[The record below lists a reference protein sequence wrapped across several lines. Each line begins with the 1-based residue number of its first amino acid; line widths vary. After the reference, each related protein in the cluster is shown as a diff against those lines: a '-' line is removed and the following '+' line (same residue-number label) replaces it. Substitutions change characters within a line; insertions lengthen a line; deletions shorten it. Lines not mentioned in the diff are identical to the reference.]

1 MPACSQKNKQLV
13 VFSCFGCVRLF
24 VTLWTV
30 ACQAP
35 LSLEFSRQEYWS
47 GLPFLPPGDLPDSG
61 IEPKSPASVG
71 RFFTA
76 ESLGKL
82 ATSFLKKKKKDTHGK
97 IVHQKKKKRLGECRM
112 RGEGKRGN
120 CLSAEQLQGQ
130 PSPAQVS

>member
-35 LSLEFSRQEYWS
+35 LSLEFSRQENWS

-82 ATSFLKKKKKDTHGK
+82 ATSFLKKKK
-97 IVHQKKKKRLGECRM
+97 RLGECRM

-130 PSPAQVS
+130 PSPAQAS